1 MIHLALFNF
10 MLSVQIT
17 FEKGDMTEFGIL
29 DATMGLSMIFSSLL
43 LYKKALYKLFILYKL
58 NVILLIFAI
67 LLWGFW

>member
-1 MIHLALFNF
+1 
-10 MLSVQIT
+10 
-17 FEKGDMTEFGIL
+17 MTEFGIL